1 MDLLHFLKIRLR
13 FIEQLYDGA
22 ASPFVEIKR
31 QIDAGQPPYVDN
43 RDPEYCDG
51 EPAFLS
57 EWGQASDSVNVIGY
71 WCLCAVQASLQA
83 YLKAYIG
90 PSGTYWWNP
99 KRLARKLS
107 EKPKKAS

>member
-31 QIDAGQPPYVDN
+31 QIDAGEPPYVDN

-57 EWGQASDSVNVIGY
+57 EWEQASDSVNVIGY
-71 WCLCAVQASLQA
+71 WCLCAGAGVAPSISQGIHRPER
-83 YLKAYIG
+83 YLLVE
-90 PSGTYWWNP
+90 S
-99 KRLARKLS
+99 
-107 EKPKKAS
+107 